1 MKYLLI
7 CFISYL
13 LGSIPTALVVVK
25 VITKKDVRSSD
36 SGNMGAMN
44 TLRVVKKQK
53 GLLLAILSFLFVWL
67 FDCFK
72 AILTIYISQQFKLN
86 SIWSLTL
93 STFFVIL
100 GHNYPIWL
108 KGRGGRGASCLMGVM
123 MYFKFSVLLYWLLLV
138 FFFSLLI
145 EIIFRIIKHQQITPK
160 IIFQSISDQIIGRL
174 IGEIAAIFIIF
185 FIYPK
190 LFYPILFG
198 TLLIIYRHQ
207 DRLTNQIKSI
217 SQK

>member
-44 TLRVVKKQK
+44 TLRVIKKQK
-53 GLLLAILSFLFVWL
+53 GLFLAVLSFIFVWL

-72 AILTIYISQQFKLN
+72 AILAIYISQQFKLN

-108 KGRGGRGASCLMGVM
+108 KGHGGRGASCLMGVM
-123 MYFKFSVLLYWLLLV
+123 MYFKFSVLIYWLLSV
-138 FFFSLLI
+138 FFFSLLT

-160 IIFQSISDQIIGRL
+160 IIFQSISDQIVGRL
-174 IGEIAAIFIIF
+174 IGEIVAIFVIY

-198 TLLIIYRHQ
+198 TILIIYRHKN
-207 DRLTNQIKSI
+207 RLTHQLDNLRYT
-217 SQK
+217 

>member
-7 CFISYL
+7 CLISYL

-25 VITKKDVRSSD
+25 IITKKDVRSSA

-53 GLLLAILSFLFVWL
+53 GLLPAIFSFLFVWL

-72 AILTIYISQQFKLN
+72 AILAIYLSQQFKLN

-123 MYFKFSVLLYWLLLV
+123 MYFKFSILLYWLLSV
-138 FFFSLLI
+138 FFFSLLT
-145 EIIFRIIKHQQITPK
+145 EIIFRIIKHKQITPK

-174 IGEIAAIFIIF
+174 IGEIAAIFMIY

-198 TLLIIYRHQ
+198 TFLIIYRHQ